1 MSGVMAVFKSYPT
14 LGDHAV
20 FLALLS
26 LHSQVFECKSDPSGL
41 SMVST
46 VRVQVC

>member
-1 MSGVMAVFKSYPT
+1 MSGVIAVFKSYPT

-26 LHSQVFECKSDPSGL
+26 LHSQILECKSDSSGL
-41 SMVST
+41 ST
-46 VRVQVC
+46 VEVQVC